1 MRLILASNSPRRKDL
16 MKQAGLDFSVK
27 TSKNINEKLIED
39 ELLKNIS
46 EKKPYEQ
53 AHDLTRKLSFEK
65 ANAALTEICCD
76 NDSACEDIVVIGSDT
91 VVVCEK
97 KILGKP
103 INKQDAYDTLIY
115 LCGKKHRVYTSFC
128 LLSKYKERIIT
139 SYTEVEFYKYD
150 DKMNEIIKKYVE
162 SGSPLDKAGSYGI
175 QDYGSLL
182 VKEIK
187 GDYYTVVG
195 FPISLVY
202 RELENYNS
210 EI

>member
-27 TSKNINEKLIED
+27 TSNINERLIED
-39 ELLKNIS
+39 KLLKNIY

-65 ANAALTEICCD
+65 ANAALMEICCD
-76 NDSACEDIVVIGSDT
+76 NDLECENIVVIGSDT
-91 VVVCEK
+91 VVVCEE

-103 INKQDAYDTLIY
+103 LSRQDAYDTLVY

-128 LLSKYKERIIT
+128 LLSKNKKRIVT

-150 DKMNEIIKKYVE
+150 DKTKDIIKKYVE
-162 SGSPLDKAGSYGI
+162 SGAPLDKAGSYGI

-195 FPISLVY
+195 FPISSVY
-202 RELENYNS
+202 RELKSIDNS
-210 EI
+210 ET